1 MAPLFDEEL
10 VESLVAPG
18 PAGPFREEW
27 LCRLVSTCILVSATV
42 DSSG

>member
-27 LCRLVSTCILVSATV
+27 LCRLVTTV